1 MTERPHR
8 PRRRL
13 RPAIAV
19 ATALATTGTLA
30 VVSASSPASA
40 TMPTAAVALGDS
52 FISGEGAGNYQT
64 VAAPNGAAQGFNGW
78 SGDNGSG
85 YYCHRSA
92 NASIEVASLP
102 GIDAR
107 FNLACSGGQPHDIA
121 SPSYARANGRN
132 VASQIDQLTAVAQTH
147 DIDVVL
153 IGLGSN
159 NASFTFGQLASK
171 CVETFLQDAWIGWWE
186 FWASPWNKDQDPC
199 SNSDFPS
206 SSTRA
211 TATAETVAA
220 VRQVL
225 QTLDQVDAD
234 GEHRVVIQD
243 YTNPL
248 PLDFASRYHKES
260 GRKDTRDKFR
270 ALGRERYAAGCPTHR
285 ASLGPAATFTANLGS
300 MVETVRNTLAAEFP
314 NDELVYLNVQRAF
327 DGARLCENSN
337 SPSGVLA
344 TPVRF
349 QKNPNGSFE
358 QTMNG
363 WDKLDLQDA
372 AETCTSYYQ
381 TCQESLHP
389 NAAGHAVLGQCL
401 TAATTATRAEVDCS
415 RNSSSG
421 AISTSQSG
429 ATLP

>member
-1 MTERPHR
+1 MTERSHR
-8 PRRRL
+8 PRQRL
-13 RPAIAV
+13 RSAVAI
-19 ATALATTGTLA
+19 ATALATAGTIA
-30 VVSASSPASA
+30 VVSASSPAAA
-40 TMPTAAVALGDS
+40 TMPTAAIALGDS
-52 FISGEGAGNYQT
+52 FISGEGAGSYQDVT
-64 VAAPNGAAQGFNGW
+64 SPQGVSQGFNGW
-78 SGDNGSG
+78 SGDNSSG

-92 NASIEVASLP
+92 NASIQVASLP

-121 SPSYARANGRN
+121 QPSHARASGRN

-159 NASFTFGQLASK
+159 NSSFTFGQLASK

-186 FWASPWNKDQDPC
+186 FWAAPWDKDQDPC

-206 SSTRA
+206 ASARA

-220 VRQVL
+220 VRQIL

-243 YTNPL
+243 YTDPL
-248 PLDFASRYHKES
+248 PLDFASRYHKEK
-260 GRKDTRDKFR
+260 RRTDTRDKFR
-270 ALGRERYAAGCPTHR
+270 DLGRERYAAGCPTHR

-314 NDELVYLNVQRAF
+314 GDELVYLNVQRAF
-327 DGARLCENSN
+327 DGARLCENSD
-337 SPSGVLA
+337 SPSGTLA

-372 AETCTSYYQ
+372 AETCTSYFQ

-401 TAATTATRAEVDCS
+401 TAATTATKAEVDCT

-421 AISTSQSG
+421 AISTTQSG